1 MGLLAVT
8 RRIADLAHARGLA
21 VGLEND
27 LDQIPALVADVD
39 VAVNEQCS
47 EDDERDAR

>member
-1 MGLLAVT
+1 VGLLAVT

-27 LDQIPALVADVD
+27 LDQLPALVADVD
-39 VAVNEQCS
+39 VNGQCS